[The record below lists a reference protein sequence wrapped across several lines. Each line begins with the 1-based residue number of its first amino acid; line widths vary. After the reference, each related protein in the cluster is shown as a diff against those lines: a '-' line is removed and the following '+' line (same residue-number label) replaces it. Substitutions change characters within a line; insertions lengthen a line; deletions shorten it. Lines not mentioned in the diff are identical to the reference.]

1 MIVKFIEWTQNK
13 FLWINPRTLIL
24 MNYFNNGSE
33 EVKKYFLCRELQS
46 FIRVQF
52 FFLAASI
59 IFNTSCLTEYHKAR
73 PFSSHNTL
81 AYFQTTCS
89 ETSDA
94 MDRTVYIYL
103 LNGYGIFLSIIFLVF
118 RPKYNRSESAVATN
132 QVLPESFKT
141 VSTNQFWHLF
151 WQTSDVI
158 TCKKILTRKNWDSI
172 NYINI
177 YFLYSN

>member
-1 MIVKFIEWTQNK
+1 MWISKFRRFKSSNHEDYLYGNM
-13 FLWINPRTLIL
+13 PRDRTLQI
-24 MNYFNNGSE
+24 
-33 EVKKYFLCRELQS
+33 QS
-46 FIRVQF
+46 YQSDK
-52 FFLAASI
+52 AS
-59 IFNTSCLTEYHKAR
+59 

-103 LNGYGIFLSIIFLVF
+103 LNGYGIFLSVIFLVF

-132 QVLPESFKT
+132 QVLPESLKT
-141 VSTNQFWHLF
+141 VSTNQWGHLF
-151 WQTSDVI
+151 RQTSDVI

-172 NYINI
+172 IYINI